1 MKIVYSV
8 GGEYSDCIVKYF
20 DLNDFEKSL
29 DDDPRCIVSE
39 YENLVQTTIDY
50 LEKK

>member
-20 DLNDFEKSL
+20 DLNDFEKKLKMSFNVDFL
-29 DDDPRCIVSE
+29 G
-39 YENLVQTTIDY
+39 
-50 LEKK
+50 KK